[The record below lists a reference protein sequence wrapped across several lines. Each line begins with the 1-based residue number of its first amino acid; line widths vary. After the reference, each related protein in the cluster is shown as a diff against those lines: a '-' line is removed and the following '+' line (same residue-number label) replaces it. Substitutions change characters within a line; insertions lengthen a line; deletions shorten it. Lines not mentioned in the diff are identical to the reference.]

1 MAIGNAYRAYAE
13 IKDNDIFLG
22 TRAENRKTANFTAQ
36 SVADYLNANG
46 KISVGG
52 QMTWKFKTTTPL
64 QGTFTFPNLGGNGTP
79 FSSITTLRLANNDL
93 GEQRVVEFVNYL
105 MGTDI
110 LIAEQ
115 KELSFFGHYKITGYV
130 PDSQPGFHIITLE
143 YLGGSGNLVM
153 DAVYDMAIFNP
164 FPNDDKNY
172 VHTQNVAS
180 ATWNIEHNLDKFAS
194 ATVVDSGNNVVVG
207 DITYNDTNN
216 LTITFSGAFSGKA
229 YIN

>member
-1 MAIGNAYRAYAE
+1 MAIGNAYRAYPD
-13 IKDNDIFLG
+13 IKDNDVFLG

-46 KISVGG
+46 KISIGG
-52 QMTWKFKTTTPL
+52 QMTWKFTTTTPL
-64 QGTFTFPNLGGNGTP
+64 QGTFSFPNLGGNGTP
-79 FSSITTLRLANNDL
+79 FSNISTLRLANKDL

-105 MGTDI
+105 IGTDI

-115 KELSFFGHYKITGYV
+115 KELSFFGHYKIKGYAA
-130 PDSQPGFHIITLE
+130 DSTPGFHILTVE

-153 DAVYDMAIFNP
+153 NAVYDMAIFNP

-180 ATWNIEHNLDKFAS
+180 ATWEVGHNLDKYAS
-194 ATVVDSGNNVVVG
+194 VVVVDSGNNVVVG
-207 DITYNDTNN
+207 EVQYNDANN

-229 YIN
+229 FIN